1 MQDRIEVSARGQA
14 VGDDLAQ
21 AEFDARYRLLQSQ
34 YLSDLP
40 QRRKAVAS
48 LWAASMKD
56 AASPAWPELHS
67 LAHRLSGSAPCY
79 GLDAVGEAAQEVDRL
94 LSAKPQCRELSVLRP
109 PVSRLL
115 NLLDAAIAASR
126 PKSALS

>member
-1 MQDRIEVSARGQA
+1 M
-14 VGDDLAQ
+14 GDDLAE

-34 YLSDLP
+34 YLSELP
-40 QRRKAVAS
+40 QRRKAVAAS
-48 LWAASMKD
+48 WAASMRD
-56 AASPAWPELHS
+56 AASPAWRELHS

-94 LSAKPQCRELSVLRP
+94 LSAKPPCRELPVLRP
-109 PVSRLL
+109 VVSRLL

-126 PKSALS
+126 PKSGPS

>member
-1 MQDRIEVSARGQA
+1 
-14 VGDDLAQ
+14 VGDDLAE

-34 YLSDLP
+34 YLSELP
-40 QRRKAVAS
+40 QRRKAVAA
-48 LWAASMKD
+48 LWAASMRD
-56 AASPAWPELHS
+56 AASPAWRELHS

-94 LSAKPQCRELSVLRP
+94 LSAKPPCRELPVLRP
-109 PVSRLL
+109 AVSRLL

-126 PKSALS
+126 PKSGLS

>member
-1 MQDRIEVSARGQA
+1 M
-14 VGDDLAQ
+14 GDDLAE

-34 YLSDLP
+34 YLCELP

-48 LWAASMKD
+48 LWAASMRD
-56 AASPAWPELHS
+56 AASPAWQELHA

-94 LSAKPQCRELSVLRP
+94 LSAKPPCRDVHMLRP
-109 PVSRLL
+109 PLSRLL
-115 NLLDAAIAASR
+115 NLLDAAIAVSRSR
-126 PKSALS
+126 PTPAS